1 MESKNIGDFLKTSLF
16 HQKNPLES
24 TFFRQPYDA
33 RQQQLDRLWG
43 LRSNIS
49 PPQNTALTSFE
60 NDIYEMIRN
69 IEFRKVRNYFQDK
82 PKEDINEIRSPENLF
97 VFVDKSANLHQM
109 SDTDYK
115 RPLGNNITSNYRKSE
130 NGVEHKIDKET
141 KKKLDRLILVKR
153 WNAAL
158 PLSSLKIT
166 NQTFEITP
174 NVD

>member
-1 MESKNIGDFLKTSLF
+1 
-16 HQKNPLES
+16 
-24 TFFRQPYDA
+24 
-33 RQQQLDRLWG
+33 
-43 LRSNIS
+43 
-49 PPQNTALTSFE
+49 
-60 NDIYEMIRN
+60 MIRN

-115 RPLGNNITSNYRKSE
+115 RPLGNNITSTYRKSE